1 LISINAIRARRGE
14 PAALIRSGKV
24 FAMTRLLI
32 AVDGSAHSDN
42 ATRLAIDLARRCGPA
57 EIFVI
62 TVMPMLSGEVMT
74 FVPKEMIDRYYQEE
88 GAKALASARKLL
100 DDAGLSYRHHIGV
113 GPIGPTIVA
122 YANEQRCDQIIL
134 GSRGH
139 GAVVG
144 LVLGSVATRVI
155 AEARQP
161 VTVVK

>member
-1 LISINAIRARRGE
+1 M
-14 PAALIRSGKV
+14 P
-24 FAMTRLLI
+24 RLLI

-42 ATRLAIDLARRCGPA
+42 ATRFAIDLARRCGPT

-62 TVMPMLSGEVMT
+62 TVMPALTGEVKA

-88 GAKALASARKLL
+88 GAKALASARHLL
-100 DDAGLSYRHHIGV
+100 ETSGLSYKHHIGI
-113 GPIGPTIVA
+113 GPIGPAIVA
-122 YANEQRCDQIIL
+122 YANEKGCDHIVL

-139 GAVVG
+139 GAMVG

-155 AEARQP
+155 AEAPQP

>member
-1 LISINAIRARRGE
+1 M
-14 PAALIRSGKV
+14 P
-24 FAMTRLLI
+24 RLLL

-42 ATRLAIDLARRCGPA
+42 ATRFAIDLARRCGPT

-62 TVMPMLSGEVMT
+62 TVMPILSGEVMA
-74 FVPKEMIDRYYQEE
+74 FVPREMIDRYYQEE

-100 DDAGLSYRHHIGV
+100 DGATLSCKDHIGI
-113 GPIGPTIVA
+113 GPVGPTIVA
-122 YANEQRCDQIIL
+122 YAKENRCDQIVI

-139 GAVVG
+139 GAMVG

-155 AEARQP
+155 AEAPQP

>member
-1 LISINAIRARRGE
+1 M
-14 PAALIRSGKV
+14 P
-24 FAMTRLLI
+24 RLLV
-32 AVDGSAHSDN
+32 AVDGSQHSDN
-42 ATRLAIDLARRCGPA
+42 ATRFAIDLARRCGPA

-62 TVMPMLSGEVMT
+62 TVMPMLTGEVKT
-74 FVPKEMIDRYYQEE
+74 FIPKEMIDRYYQEE
-88 GAKALASARKLL
+88 GTKALASARKLL
-100 DDAGLSYRHHIGV
+100 DDAGLPYKHHIGV
-113 GPIGPTIVA
+113 GTIGKAIVA

-155 AEARQP
+155 AEASQP

>member
-88 GAKALASARKLL
+88 GAKAPACPTGIISASAPSARRSSPTPTSSAATRSSSAAAAMARSSGWSWAPSRRGSSRK
-100 DDAGLSYRHHIGV
+100 
-113 GPIGPTIVA
+113 P
-122 YANEQRCDQIIL
+122 
-134 GSRGH
+134 GSR
-139 GAVVG
+139 
-144 LVLGSVATRVI
+144 
-155 AEARQP
+155 
-161 VTVVK
+161 